1 MVEDGALMYDAVVV
15 GAGPIGSTVARMIA
29 ERGFKTLLCE
39 EHEFNGR
46 PCHCTGKLTAHAFE
60 EFDLPRDSVVNS
72 VRAALLHSPSGKTL
86 LIRRKTVDSYILDRE
101 LFDSRLAEMAYS
113 AGAELSPQTR
123 LDDLH
128 RGSDGFVTLQGRKMG
143 GLVEFRTRLV
153 IDAEGASP
161 ILLKKLDL
169 QNKGRFLTG
178 LQYEIAGVELD
189 SSDTVELY
197 FGREVAPGFFAWIV
211 PLGDDEARVGL
222 CIRSSYATLPVRDYL
237 ERFLRNR
244 LLSIRFR
251 KRRVMKTYTGVL
263 PIGGPISKSHTDS
276 VLVVGD
282 SAAHVKSTSGGGIY
296 FGLKAAEA
304 AAYTAVESMEEGDT
318 SERFLRRYEVRWR
331 RSIGYELR
339 ATAIARR
346 ILDKL
351 TDTEFDRLF
360 RILSDETMSGIIQA
374 YGDTAYQTRLLK
386 PIMPRLLN
394 RLNMPSDITIMA
406 KIMVY
411 GLSGLL
417 S

>member
-1 MVEDGALMYDAVVV
+1 MAYDAIVV
-15 GAGPIGSTVARMIA
+15 GAGPAGSTVARMVA
-29 ERGFKTLLCE
+29 GRGFKTLLCE

-46 PCHCTGKLTAHAFE
+46 PCHCTGKLTEHAFQ

-72 VRAALLHSPSGKTL
+72 VRAASLHSPSGETL
-86 LIRRKTVDSYILDRE
+86 LIRRKIIDSHIVDRE
-101 LFDSRLAEMAYS
+101 LFDSRLAEAAYS

-123 LDDLH
+123 VNDLH
-128 RGSDGFVTLQGRKMG
+128 RRPDGMMTLQARKMG
-143 GLVEFRTRLV
+143 KLVQFRTRLV

-161 ILLKKLDL
+161 ALLRKLDL
-169 QNKGRFLTG
+169 QKKSEFLTG

-189 SSDTVELY
+189 SPDTVELY
-197 FGREVAPGFFAWIV
+197 FGRRVAPGFFAWIV
-211 PLGDDEARVGL
+211 PLSSGEARVGL

-237 ERFLRNR
+237 ERFLRHR
-244 LLSIRFR
+244 LVGISFR
-251 KRRVMKTYTGVL
+251 KRRIRKAYAGVL
-263 PIGGPISKSHTDS
+263 PIGGPISKSYTDS

-304 AAYTAVESMEEGDT
+304 AADTAVESMEKEDT
-318 SERFLRRYEVRWR
+318 SERFLRRYEARWR

-351 TDTEFDRLF
+351 TDAELDRLF
-360 RILSDETMSGIIQA
+360 RILSDETISGIIQT
-374 YGDTAYQTRLLK
+374 YGDTAYQTRLLR
-386 PIMPRLLN
+386 PILPKLLKRLST
-394 RLNMPSDITIMA
+394 PSNITILA
-406 KIMVY
+406 KIAAY